1 MARFPEKRDAHC
13 VCGKADVPTDLGN
26 PGQPVISMYSESASL
41 LHLGSHSSC
50 PRCTNFCYFA
60 KRLRVPLTQ
69 GAKNTES
76 CSGGKEDPGNGG
88 LCLGAAQG
96 RPD

>member
-1 MARFPEKRDAHC
+1 MARFPEKRDARC
-13 VCGKADVPTDLGN
+13 VCGKADVPTDLCN
-26 PGQPVISMYSESASL
+26 PGQWVIPVYCESASL
-41 LHLGSHSSC
+41 LRLGSHNGC
-50 PRCTNFCYFA
+50 PRCTNFRYFA
-60 KRLRVPLTQ
+60 KRHCVPLTQ
-69 GAKNTES
+69 RAKNTES